1 MCVAIPHR
9 VVGVHLTANGS
20 SADIDVDGKVS
31 RVDTSLL
38 SDVKAGDFVLVFS
51 GQALRVVDE
60 EEARQIQ
67 AALACV
73 QKVMQGDGQK
83 AQIDEAFRDLVEQPA
98 QLPEHLTAM
107 VGKKVL

>member
-1 MCVAIPHR
+1 M
-9 VVGVHLTANGS
+9 
-20 SADIDVDGKVS
+20 
-31 RVDTSLL
+31 
-38 SDVKAGDFVLVFS
+38 
-51 GQALRVVDE
+51 VDE